1 MFPPFRPPRVIESDP
16 QLLEPLTQLVR
27 VYDRAIG
34 ACEARDARG
43 ALAAIRLL
51 REALELSSA
60 ASRSF
65 DGLYAWCESA
75 IGYGDFLGAARCLGT
90 LREAWYRV
98 VRPVSTH
105 GRWPGR
111 PVS

>member
-1 MFPPFRPPRVIESDP
+1 MIASAGRFPERAHLVGAYALGKAQRV
-16 QLLEPLTQLVR
+16 
-27 VYDRAIG
+27 
-34 ACEARDARG
+34 
-43 ALAAIRLL
+43 IRLL
-51 REALELSSA
+51 REALDLSSA

-98 VRPVSTH
+98 VRPVSAH